1 MDFIYR
7 APRATIRRTPHC
19 TTLDNNAA
27 ISHDKCKY
35 IFEGLRKKESHCEGG
50 DNTVFVVSNAMLIII
65 KRSYYD

>member
-27 ISHDKCKY
+27 ISHDRLNLQGFNAAKP
-35 IFEGLRKKESHCEGG
+35 L
-50 DNTVFVVSNAMLIII
+50 TVGFAI
-65 KRSYYD
+65 KVLKRGCITIAVPLSP